1 MRSSGAI
8 CSANARRRSFRPIS
22 SKPWSR
28 VAAKF
33 SGEPVSTQVWG
44 AVSGTRAI
52 VGGVRALGDRDV
64 LDLDRRLAAQLQ
76 AVEVPVDQCPREQQQ
91 LTYELGELVGQLT
104 RDQPAHHLDQPH
116 QGLELARR
124 LVALAGARHRV

>member
-52 VGGVRALGDRDV
+52 VGGVRGGSCDGLLGDRDV
-64 LDLDRRLAAQLQ
+64 LDLDRCPAAQLQ
-76 AVEVPVDQCPREQQQ
+76 AIEVPVDQCPREQQQ
-91 LTYELGELVGQLT
+91 LTYELGELVGQLA
-104 RDQPAHHLDQPH
+104 RDQAAHHLDQPH
-116 QGLELARR
+116 QSL
-124 LVALAGARHRV
+124 